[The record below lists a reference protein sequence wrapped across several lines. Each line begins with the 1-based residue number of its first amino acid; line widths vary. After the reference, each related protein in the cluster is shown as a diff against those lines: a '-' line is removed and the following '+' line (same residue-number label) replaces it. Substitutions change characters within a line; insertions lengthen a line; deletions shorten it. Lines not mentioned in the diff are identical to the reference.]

1 MAIQHVKVN
10 EVDEGEALKIAVG
23 QLQRHPESLGIAGG
37 ADGFPNALACKN
49 VVDLTHT
56 DGLLSGSEDSVQ
68 HCIARRHQTVVMAAR
83 RAGKVGG
90 AVPHKRSGNDAADA
104 VLPGEQLPRL
114 GTDLIELFHR
124 DKGFVRSDL
133 EHAVGGGVNDERPG
147 PEMLLAVV
155 ADDIGAG
162 IGLVAE
168 DLIPGFGRECIK

>member
-1 MAIQHVKVN
+1 
-10 EVDEGEALKIAVG
+10 
-23 QLQRHPESLGIAGG
+23 
-37 ADGFPNALACKN
+37 
-49 VVDLTHT
+49 
-56 DGLLSGSEDSVQ
+56 
-68 HCIARRHQTVVMAAR
+68 MAAR

-90 AVPHKRSGNDAADA
+90 AVPHKRSGNDTADA

-133 EHAVGGGVNDERPG
+133 EHAVGGGVNDERTG

-168 DLIPGFGRECIK
+168 DLIPGFGRECIE